1 MRKRVLLDVD
11 GVVCNLVSPTVEY
24 LNAICHAAGWSVN
37 KDDCTVNNIDRWDI
51 AEAVAVFYGHASDSL
66 VSSLLSRELQK
77 LFNQEDFVAGLPVY
91 PDARE
96 MAEHCAAVADVYFVT
111 AGRDQSRYW
120 HYERFQWLTKHF
132 GGLFQDI
139 IFANHK
145 HIVEGNFFLDDKP
158 SHVLARW
165 VGESYLMDRP
175 WNRSC
180 VECAKVSALDF
191 ARIVEASC

>member
-11 GVVCNLVSPTVEY
+11 GVVADLVSPTVMF
-24 LNAICHAAGWSVN
+24 LDSICYRPFPSYARKLMTT
-37 KDDCTVNNIDRWDI
+37 KDVSTWDI
-51 AEAVAVFYGHASDSL
+51 AESVARYNGAEPG
-66 VSSLLSRELQK
+66 LLSQELQK
-77 LFNQEDFVAGLPVY
+77 LFNQEGFVVGLPVY

-96 MAEHCAAVADVYFVT
+96 MVERCAAVADVYFVT
-111 AGRDQSRYW
+111 AGRDQSQYW

-158 SHVLARW
+158 SNVLARMELGSF
-165 VGESYLMDRP
+165 GESYLMDRS

-180 VECAKVSALDF
+180 VDCAKVSALDF
-191 ARIVEASC
+191 AQIVEASC

>member
-11 GVVCNLVSPTVEY
+11 GVVCDLVSPTVAC
-24 LNAICHAAGWSVN
+24 LNQLLTQKKV
-37 KDDCTVNNIDRWDI
+37 CTIGNIDRWNI
-51 AEAVAVFYGHASDSL
+51 AEAMAVYCGEKENSDLAMSL
-66 VSSLLSRELQK
+66 NRTLNY
-77 LFNQEDFVAGLPVY
+77 LFNTESFVANLPVY
-91 PDARE
+91 YDSRE
-96 MAEHCAAVADVYFVT
+96 AVERMAAVADVYFVT

-132 GGLFQDI
+132 GGLFQDV

-158 SHVLARW
+158 SNVLTRMEIGSS
-165 VGESYLMDRP
+165 GESYLMDRP

-180 VECAKVSALDF
+180 VDCAKVSALDF
-191 ARIVEASC
+191 AQIVEASC